1 MQTPRQFQQQYQSMA
16 VEQGYEIL
24 DTTAAQLHDDV
35 WGLALALNTTMTMVN
50 TNNITGTGCENLV
63 GDLVPL
69 EQFTYNNAKMGCL
82 ITWNLRNIEFSGV
95 SVSGYMCTVLIINLS
110 VYALILRL
118 MIAILKVLGIYNDK
132 AI

>member
-1 MQTPRQFQQQYQSMA
+1 MA

-50 TNNITGTGCENLV
+50 ANNITGTGCENLV

-69 EQFTYNNAKMGCL
+69 EQFTYDNSKMGCL
-82 ITWNLRNIEFSGV
+82 ITRNLRHIEFSGV
-95 SVSGYMCTVLIINLS
+95 SVCR
-110 VYALILRL
+110 VY
-118 MIAILKVLGIYNDK
+118 IYNACDLYDSAK
-132 AI
+132 VDYLPWVINTSA